1 MIVDNAECD
10 LDMLDDPFLEAG
22 IEIPEELPQKTPAT
36 KRKTSL
42 FQKVM
47 RIENKNLCIAN
58 AVVE

>member
-10 LDMLDDPFLEAG
+10 LDMVADPFLEAG

-36 KRKTSL
+36 KRKTSI

-47 RIENKNLCIAN
+47 RIENKR
-58 AVVE
+58 